1 MAAEDSK
8 VEADRQMLAEAR
20 EQGMLATLAAYMRM
34 SGPGWLQ
41 SAITL
46 GGGSLGSS
54 LYLGVI
60 GGYELLWVQP
70 LAMLLG
76 IIMLSAIGYV
86 TLSTGDRPFRA
97 INAHVNPVLG
107 WGWALA
113 VAAANVVWCLPQYAL
128 ANGVLSQ
135 NLLPG
140 WLGDKN
146 VVGEDGWVTR
156 KATEFFGTDSYWS
169 THCDELVVALS
180 ILIIATIVT
189 WSYDRGGWGVWLYE
203 TMLKIVVA
211 MIVLCFFGVVVK
223 LTFATGNPLDWS
235 RIFGGFVPDFG
246 LFFKPSSTYAP
257 LLESLPAGAVR
268 DYWTHQI
275 VDRQQ
280 DILISAAATAV
291 GINMTFLFAYSL
303 LRKGWTKEFRG
314 LVKFDL
320 ATGMLIPFLLAT
332 SCVVIAAASQFHTEG
347 FDENPDGSMFVPAEF
362 QKPFEGLLA
371 GRDAAREEARQ
382 KEIDARDSG
391 QPLDEQTAEAVAQLM
406 MATSFEE
413 GKLASTLIKRDAFHL
428 ARSLQPVTGE
438 IFANYIFGF
447 GVLAMT
453 LSTITILMLISGFVF
468 CELLGLPQGGWAH
481 RLGTLVAGIGGAFGP
496 FIWKQASF
504 YLVVPTSVFG
514 YILLPLAYLTFF
526 LLMNQ
531 KDYLGENAPTG
542 MRRLVWNLLMAVS
555 AGVATVGSVYM
566 AHKKAGYYGI
576 GAIVLL
582 VVLVVLVHFNR
593 VNRRKYDQ
601 QARSGKKK
609 QTQ

>member
-20 EQGMLATLAAYMRM
+20 EEGILASLAAYLRM

-46 GGGSLGSS
+46 GGGSLGAS

-76 IIMLSAIGYV
+76 IVMLSAIGYV

-97 INAHVNPVLG
+97 INQHVSPVLG

-140 WLGDKN
+140 ILGDRAVLKDH
-146 VVGEDGWVTR
+146 DGWVTR
-156 KATEFFGTDSYWS
+156 QATGYFGADSYWA
-169 THCDELVVALS
+169 THCDELLVVLT
-180 ILIIATIVT
+180 IFTIATVVT
-189 WSYDRGGWGVWLYE
+189 WSYDRGGWGVRLYE

-211 MIVLCFFGVVVK
+211 LIVLCFFGVTVK
-223 LTFATGNPLDWS
+223 LTFAEGHPLDWS
-235 RIFGGFVPDFG
+235 KIFAGFVPDFG
-246 LFFKPSSTYAP
+246 LFFRPSSTYGP
-257 LLESLPAGAVR
+257 LLEAVPAGAVR
-268 DYWTHQI
+268 DFWAHQI

-303 LRKGWTKEFRG
+303 LRKGWTPEFRG

-332 SCVVIAAASQFHTEG
+332 SCVVIAAAAQFHTQTFE
-347 FDENPDGSMFVPAEF
+347 ENSDGSLFVPAEF
-362 QKPFEGLLA
+362 EEPFASLLA
-371 GRDAAREEARQ
+371 EREAAREKARQ
-382 KEIDARDSG
+382 QQRDAENSG
-391 QPLDEQTAEAVAQLM
+391 QPLDAETATAVAELL
-406 MATSFEE
+406 AGNTLAE

-438 IFANYIFGF
+438 F
-447 GVLAMT
+447 
-453 LSTITILMLISGFVF
+453 
-468 CELLGLPQGGWAH
+468 
-481 RLGTLVAGIGGAFGP
+481 
-496 FIWKQASF
+496 
-504 YLVVPTSVFG
+504 
-514 YILLPLAYLTFF
+514 
-526 LLMNQ
+526 
-531 KDYLGENAPTG
+531 
-542 MRRLVWNLLMAVS
+542 
-555 AGVATVGSVYM
+555 
-566 AHKKAGYYGI
+566 
-576 GAIVLL
+576 
-582 VVLVVLVHFNR
+582 
-593 VNRRKYDQ
+593 
-601 QARSGKKK
+601 
-609 QTQ
+609 